1 MDGLGPWAHRQVADL
16 DPGYAAWV
24 MATGIVSTALAL
36 FGQRLFATVL
46 LAAALAASGI
56 LLVAY
61 PWRLVCFRQRF
72 LDDARNPSTAFG
84 YFTLVAAANVIGIR
98 FAVGHHPL
106 PALVLG
112 GISIPL
118 WLLLTY
124 AIPGYMMIG
133 PRRGPVL
140 NGVNGSWFMW
150 VVATQSLA
158 AAAATVAASNA
169 ALTESMSAAA
179 VALWGIGV
187 VLYLMLLGVVTLQL
201 LAEQV
206 TPHALS
212 PTYWI
217 YMGAGAITVLAGA
230 RILALPSRLEI
241 LVPTR
246 QVVSGLTFVLWA
258 FGTWWAPMLLGFGV
272 WRYLVRREPF
282 RYEAALWSMVFPL
295 GMYAV
300 GSVSYGRVT
309 HLGFMVGIAQ
319 VELWVAVAA
328 WVGVLVAMG
337 HSLFATS
344 ATTSPPTAGASLQQH
359 LHLDAAGTEPSDGAR
374 RTGTT

>member
-1 MDGLGPWAHRQVADL
+1 MDGLGLWARRQVVDL

-61 PWRLVCFRQRF
+61 PWRLVSFRQRA

-112 GISIPL
+112 AISIPL

-133 PRRGPVL
+133 PRRGP
-140 NGVNGSWFMW
+140 NGSWFMW

-158 AAAATVAASNA
+158 AAAATVAGANA

-201 LAEQV
+201 LAEEV

-230 RILALPSRLEI
+230 RILALPSRLAI
-241 LVPTR
+241 LVAAR

-309 HLGFMVGIAQ
+309 HLGFMVGIAR

-328 WVGVLVAMG
+328 WVGVLIAMG

-344 ATTSPPTAGASLQQH
+344 ARTSPSTAGSSLQQH
-359 LHLDAAGTEPSDGAR
+359 LNLDAAGAEPSDGAR